1 MSSPA
6 SRALANSAQPSHQ
19 CPSRSVRFYAR
30 RLETTLVPQLRAN
43 ASSAAWLN
51 RNVGKIPRSSHL
63 LRFRLSL
70 CSEYLLRWAAL
81 QRYQLS
87 PKGSFGPGV
96 PCRSARMVTRPAA
109 PPHDRIEPFADSRAA
124 RGIARGLHMQQMAAT
139 HSRRSNFPP
148 APRHDRS
155 TGSKKLFRA

>member
-87 PKGSFGPGV
+87 PKGSFGPQASILSV
-96 PCRSARMVTRPAA
+96 ALKTR
-109 PPHDRIEPFADSRAA
+109 
-124 RGIARGLHMQQMAAT
+124 
-139 HSRRSNFPP
+139 RRSVPHRP
-148 APRHDRS
+148 GGLPRRALGRPRS
-155 TGSKKLFRA
+155 FQNGISSSRLTSSGFSFSVAFGRLRKSTFSAMISQP